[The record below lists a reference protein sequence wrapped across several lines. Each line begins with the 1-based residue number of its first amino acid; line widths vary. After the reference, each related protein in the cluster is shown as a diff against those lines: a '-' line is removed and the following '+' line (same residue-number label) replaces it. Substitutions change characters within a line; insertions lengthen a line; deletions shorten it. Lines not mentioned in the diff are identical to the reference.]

1 MAFYGFK
8 AGKKIKRS
16 TVQKITG
23 TKRAKE
29 LLKLLEKEGSSR
41 GKFLN
46 KAVTEVQSED

>member
-8 AGKKIKRS
+8 ARKKIKRS

-41 GKFLN
+41 GKHF
-46 KAVTEVQSED
+46 KEVQCSE

>member
-1 MAFYGFK
+1 MAYYGFK
-8 AGKKIKRS
+8 IRKKLKRA
-16 TVQKITG
+16 TVRKISG
-23 TKRAKE
+23 TRRAKE